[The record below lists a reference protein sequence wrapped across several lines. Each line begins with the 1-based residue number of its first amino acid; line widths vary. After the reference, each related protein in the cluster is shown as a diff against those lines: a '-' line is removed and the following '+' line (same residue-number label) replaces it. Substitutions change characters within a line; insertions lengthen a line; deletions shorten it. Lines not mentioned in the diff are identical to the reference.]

1 MSHPLS
7 ILRAARMAPPEAT
20 HTDMEGGLRVDL
32 EVLGK
37 LGHRVPREATWTGD
51 EGKEYVYLGV
61 LEILSRTRALQIE
74 PRFELVTSI
83 IALDCEFQK
92 VYVEA
97 LRKHQH
103 RVGRISIVNYFG
115 QIIYDVFAYYDEEP
129 GKILSLPHAE
139 LNLDVYWRDLWP
151 ENGARPIWEVENNV
165 RNMMR
170 CAKIVVGH
178 AIANDIKVFSEG
190 IFERIAV
197 HDTQLHE
204 PWRKEYGKAPQHMP
218 KLAVLA
224 CYLLR
229 KHIQS
234 DEHSSVEDARATML
248 LFRKDEA
255 AIEAAQG
262 PRRNGVSMKVE
273 VGPSLL
279 IILVRTLRTY
289 PWRPLAEIERGSY
302 NPEFDRAGSRVSF
315 RAAQETLDWAYR
327 HLDESESGYRF
338 DDMHDERDVS
348 DDADGDDFAQLSA

>member
-1 MSHPLS
+1 
-7 ILRAARMAPPEAT
+7 MAPPEAI
-20 HTDMEGGLRVDL
+20 HTDMKGDLHVDL
-32 EVLGK
+32 EVLEK
-37 LGHRVPREATWTGD
+37 LGYKVPWEATWTGD
-51 EGKEYVYLGV
+51 EGKEYVHLGV

-129 GKILSLPHAE
+129 GKTIALPPAD
-139 LNLDVYWRDLWP
+139 LNLGVYWRDLWP
-151 ENGARPIWEVENNV
+151 ENGARPISEVENNV
-165 RNMMR
+165 RNILR
-170 CAKIVVGH
+170 RAKIVVGH

-190 IFERIAV
+190 VFDRVAV
-197 HDTQLHE
+197 RDTQLHE
-204 PWRKEYGKAPQHMP
+204 PWRKEYGKAPQHLP

-229 KHIQS
+229 KHIQG

-262 PRRNGVSMKVE
+262 RRCDGFPMKVE
-273 VGPSLL
+273 RKS
-279 IILVRTLRTY
+279 
-289 PWRPLAEIERGSY
+289 IEGATIQ
-302 NPEFDRAGSRVSF
+302 NATKPVAACPF
-315 RAAQETLDWAYR
+315 RAAQETLDCAYH

-338 DDMHDERDVS
+338 DDMHDERDVAS
-348 DDADGDDFAQLSA
+348 DDDGVDTEQLPV

>member
-1 MSHPLS
+1 MAHPLS
-7 ILRAARMAPPEAT
+7 ILRSARMAPPEAT
-20 HTDMEGGLRVDL
+20 HTDMKGGLHVDF

-37 LGHRVPREATWTGD
+37 FGYRVPSEATWTGD
-51 EGKEYVYLGV
+51 EGKEYVDLGV
-61 LEILSRTRALQIE
+61 LEILSSTRALQIE
-74 PRFELVTSI
+74 PRFDLVTSI

-129 GKILSLPHAE
+129 GKTIALPPAS
-139 LNLDVYWRDLWP
+139 LNLGVYWRDLWP
-151 ENGARPIWEVENNV
+151 EIGARPISEVENNV
-165 RNMMR
+165 RNILR
-170 CAKIVVGH
+170 RAKIVVGH

-190 IFERIAV
+190 VFDRIAV
-197 HDTQLHE
+197 RDTQLHE
-204 PWRKEYGKAPQHMP
+204 PWRKVYGKAPQHKP

-229 KHIQS
+229 KHIQG

-262 PRRNGVSMKVE
+262 RRRNGVPMKVE
-273 VGPSLL
+273 VYHKEIPDEHVEHYACSRLL
-279 IILVRTLRTY
+279 IRLLRKMANDALRTY
-289 PWRPLAEIERGSY
+289 C
-302 NPEFDRAGSRVSF
+302 
-315 RAAQETLDWAYR
+315 AYH
-327 HLDESESGYRF
+327 HLDESE
-338 DDMHDERDVS
+338 
-348 DDADGDDFAQLSA
+348 

>member
-7 ILRAARMAPPEAT
+7 NLRSARMAPPEAI
-20 HTDMEGGLRVDL
+20 HTDMKGGLHVDL

-37 LGHRVPREATWTGD
+37 LGYKVPWEATWTGD
-51 EGKEYVYLGV
+51 EGKEYVHLGV

-103 RVGRISIVNYFG
+103 RVGRISIVNYFD

-129 GKILSLPHAE
+129 GKTIALPPAN
-139 LNLDVYWRDLWP
+139 LNLGVYWRDLWP
-151 ENGARPIWEVENNV
+151 ENGARPISEVENNV
-165 RNMMR
+165 RNILR
-170 CAKIVVGH
+170 RAKIVVGH

-190 IFERIAV
+190 VFDRIAV
-197 HDTQLHE
+197 RDTQLHE
-204 PWRKEYGKAPQHMP
+204 PWRKEYGKAPRHLP

-229 KHIQS
+229 KHIQG

-248 LFRKDEA
+248 LFRRDET

-262 PRRNGVSMKVE
+262 PRRKGVPMKKE
-273 VGPSLL
+273 TPDEYDEHHACSRLL
-279 IILVRTLRTY
+279 IILVRALQCNQ
-289 PWRPLAEIERGSY
+289 AS
-302 NPEFDRAGSRVSF
+302 SRVSV
-315 RAAQETLDWAYR
+315 RAGQETLDCAYH

-338 DDMHDERDVS
+338 DDMHDERDVAS
-348 DDADGDDFAQLSA
+348 DDDGADTEQLPV